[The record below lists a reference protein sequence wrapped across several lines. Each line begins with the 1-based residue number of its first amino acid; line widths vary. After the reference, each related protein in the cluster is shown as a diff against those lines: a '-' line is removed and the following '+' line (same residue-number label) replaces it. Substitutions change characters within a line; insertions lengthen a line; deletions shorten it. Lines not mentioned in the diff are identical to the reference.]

1 MVEYNL
7 AKINVE
13 GSSPFFRISI
23 TDPKAEFGISIFFL
37 GNNFRIDVIK

>member
-13 GSSPFFRISI
+13 GSSPFFRLTGPTGSMWYFHKI
-23 TDPKAEFGISIFFL
+23 
-37 GNNFRIDVIK
+37 NFKRE